1 MKKFNWG
8 KFAEGRVVV
17 KFSSEEE
24 IKDFCENAFIREFKF
39 YNKKTKIEDIIN
51 NWKKHNYMGLVAKNK
66 LLIRTSKNESDEF
79 VELVFWKYYMPKRK
93 KKIETEKIEGIY
105 TLKDF
110 EDRKIYIQCDKKWK
124 AKELFKALD
133 RRGWR
138 WASGD
143 RLKESNTHWEIY
155 EDETYYCSA
164 QDKDKQIR
172 YGTTEDYCYAEV
184 VDFSKILF

>member
-1 MKKFNWG
+1 MKKFNWE
-8 KFAEGRVVV
+8 KFAEGRVIV

-24 IKDFCENAFIREFKF
+24 VKDFCENAFIREFKF
-39 YNKKTKIEDIIN
+39 YNKRTKVEDIIDD
-51 NWKKHNYMGLVAKNK
+51 WKRHNYMGLVARNK
-66 LLIRTSKNESDEF
+66 LLIRASKNESDEF

-93 KKIETEKIEGIY
+93 KEIKAEEIKGIY

-110 EDRKIYIQCDKKWK
+110 EDRKIYIQCDKQWK

-138 WASGD
+138 WASGE

-155 EDETYYCSA
+155 EDQTYYCSA
-164 QDKDKQIR
+164 QDRDKQIR
-172 YGTTEDYCYAEV
+172 YGTAEEYCYAEV